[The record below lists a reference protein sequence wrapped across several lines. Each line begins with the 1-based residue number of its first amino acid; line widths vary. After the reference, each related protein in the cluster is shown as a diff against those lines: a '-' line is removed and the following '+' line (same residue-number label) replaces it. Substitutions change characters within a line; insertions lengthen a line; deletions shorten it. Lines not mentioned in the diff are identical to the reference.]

1 MLSERKAAQLL
12 HNRTI
17 NFYGG
22 LGKNVPIDHA
32 IELLNSEV
40 KPDLKHKFGRLT
52 EKTIDRV
59 GKSVRQCKLIENMV
73 DIQLGTFDAI
83 GRHEKQLFQE
93 DVELMVKELYKEN
106 LFEQKAGRAH
116 ISFPNF
122 RRSFT
127 SKRSNLMTG
136 LSNKRKKLQGNR
148 VCNLKLKRCSNVIK
162 QNTVKSYVYDP

>member
-1 MLSERKAAQLL
+1 M
-12 HNRTI
+12 
-17 NFYGG
+17 
-22 LGKNVPIDHA
+22 
-32 IELLNSEV
+32 
-40 KPDLKHKFGRLT
+40 
-52 EKTIDRV
+52 
-59 GKSVRQCKLIENMV
+59 GKSVKQCKLIENMV

-127 SKRSNLMTG
+127 LKKKQFNLMTG
-136 LSNKRKKLQGNR
+136 LNNKRKKLQGNR
-148 VCNLKLKRCSNVIK
+148 VSNL
-162 QNTVKSYVYDP
+162 